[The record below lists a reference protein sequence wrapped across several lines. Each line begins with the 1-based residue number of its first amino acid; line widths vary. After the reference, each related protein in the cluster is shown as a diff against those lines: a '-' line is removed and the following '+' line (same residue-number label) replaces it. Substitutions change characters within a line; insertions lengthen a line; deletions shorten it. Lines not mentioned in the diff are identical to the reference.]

1 MEYLKLSE
9 DKFKLTE
16 TKQVEKVFNV
26 QDLKNDRAIYVAEIA
41 GYQEKIDAIDAILGE
56 AVKVGIDIKD
66 KIK

>member
-9 DKFKLTE
+9 DQFKLTE

-26 QDLKNDRAIYVAEIA
+26 QDLKADRVIYLAEIA
-41 GYQEKIDAIDAILGE
+41 EYQAKIDAIDAILGE

-66 KIK
+66 KTR